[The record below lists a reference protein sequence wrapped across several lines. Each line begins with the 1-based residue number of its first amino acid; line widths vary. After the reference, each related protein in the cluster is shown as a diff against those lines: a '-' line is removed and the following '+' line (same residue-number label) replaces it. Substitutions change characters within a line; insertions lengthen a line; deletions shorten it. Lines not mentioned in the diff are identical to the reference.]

1 MSNGF
6 RIKTTLPAEPKAVYK
21 AWLSGR
27 RHSAMTGAAATA
39 SGKRG
44 GRFTAWDGYIWG
56 RNLELKPHWCIVQS
70 WRTTKF
76 SEGDPDSVSNC
87 AFTPRAKG
95 RKSCSSTP
103 RSPSGQASGYRSGW
117 VKHYF
122 EPMRRYFTAKK
133 SGRKASI
140 KKTGTK
146 PAQRKP
152 VKQKTAKL
160 RSNRR

>member
-6 RIKTTLPAEPKAVYK
+6 RIKTTQPAEPKAVYK

-27 RHSAMTGAAATA
+27 EHSAMTGAAATA

-44 GRFTAWDGYIWG
+44 GRFTAWDGYIRG

-76 SEGDPDSVSNC
+76 SEGDPDSRLELC
-87 AFTPRAKG
+87 IHTKG
-95 RKSCSSTP
+95 EGSEVLLIHTEIP
-103 RSPSGQASGYRSGW
+103 PGQASGYRSGW

-133 SGRKASI
+133 SSRKASI

-160 RSNRR
+160 RPTRR